1 MFDRMVNFVI
11 IISTFCPLLYNT
23 IQVSQMELLHLR
35 DLYCMFE
42 ITKGMD
48 GSGSHQDC
56 FSSSDLVEF
65 ISLTSFETKPNSCHV
80 LN

>member
-1 MFDRMVNFVI
+1 MTGRQEASQMFDRMVNFVI

-48 GSGSHQDC
+48 GSGSH
-56 FSSSDLVEF
+56 
-65 ISLTSFETKPNSCHV
+65 
-80 LN
+80 

>member
-42 ITKGMD
+42 ITKGMA
-48 GSGSHQDC
+48 
-56 FSSSDLVEF
+56 LVHIRIVF
-65 ISLTSFETKPNSCHV
+65 PRLTWSW
-80 LN
+80 